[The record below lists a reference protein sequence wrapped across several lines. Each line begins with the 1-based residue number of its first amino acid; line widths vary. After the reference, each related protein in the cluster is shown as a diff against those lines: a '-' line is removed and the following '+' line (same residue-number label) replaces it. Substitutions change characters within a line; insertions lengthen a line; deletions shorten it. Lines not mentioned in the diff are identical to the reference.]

1 MLLTQSILTLGFHKA
16 VCTAGIIILHCNHGA
31 PCLSLTGLDTQ
42 CRGCP
47 FISGDWYRVRLLYY
61 CAQTT
66 KEVLYESQSRIF
78 CFQFQFLLNHLLIP
92 VSPNISGGLF
102 SIKALSSCSNTLM
115 FAMLLTVSND
125 FTQNPS
131 KVAHLS
137 VKLWPHRERDCL
149 NPR

>member
-1 MLLTQSILTLGFHKA
+1 MCFCKA
-16 VCTAGIIILHCNHGA
+16 VCRADIIILHCNHGA
-31 PCLSLTGLDTQ
+31 PCLSVTGLDTQ

-47 FISGDWYRVRLLYY
+47 FISDDQCRVRLLYY
-61 CAQTT
+61 RAQTT

-92 VSPNISGGLF
+92 VSSNISGGLF
-102 SIKALSSCSNTLM
+102 FIKALSSCSNTLT

-125 FTQNPS
+125 FTQNLS

-137 VKLWPHRERDCL
+137 VKQWPYRERDCL